1 MITSLWLKMSDDDG
15 SVPLGPSADSSSVCS
30 DAASEFRMLEKLVDN
45 LKKDIAEQKDQHI
58 EECRTIRIEC
68 EDIKEQQNELIEQQ
82 RHLMRQ
88 LVDVSTTLQHEII
101 NLQMRVATLEAWN
114 MGATPREAR
123 VAGLAGATSV
133 AQFGS
138 AASRSPPGL

>member
-88 LVDVSTTLQHEII
+88 LVDVSTTLQNEII
-101 NLQMRVATLEAWN
+101 NGVTQQRS
-114 MGATPREAR
+114 
-123 VAGLAGATSV
+123 VAGPLSLLILKGIHRTHTAKKRCRASFPTSS
-133 AQFGS
+133 QRDS
-138 AASRSPPGL
+138 